1 MVNYL
6 LKKSYQLKDLKE
18 IKFKDLWGDHGVF
31 TTMWIFDS
39 PPKILFFK
47 DHISNLIKSTKAYS
61 ISKSSLRSDILRLIK
76 ENLDNKIKYNHLL
89 RVALNKNTLSISLR
103 KRVKPKLN
111 FNLKLVNLK
120 RQKPEFKNLKYKEI
134 LKHLSKLDNSKSDI
148 GLCHNKK
155 ILETGTSNIL
165 FVKDRKIFSPINK
178 FYKGI
183 TYKFFKSKIK
193 KIIKKDILIN
203 SLNEFDEI
211 ILIGSGKGI
220 ASVKTINQ
228 INWKRKEFKIYNQL
242 LKHYNSAINNCQNI
256 NKLCEILI
264 ILVCFA
270 IQKQVV

>member
-111 FNLKLVNLK
+111 FNLKLINLK

-242 LKHYNSAINNCQNI
+242 LKHYNSAINNCP
-256 NKLCEILI
+256 KY
-264 ILVCFA
+264 
-270 IQKQVV
+270 K

>member
-18 IKFKDLWGDHGVF
+18 IEFKDLWGDNGVF
-31 TTMWIFDS
+31 TTMWIFGS
-39 PPKILFFK
+39 PPRILFFK
-47 DHISNLIKSTKAYS
+47 DHINNLIKSTKAYS
-61 ISKSSLRSDILRLIK
+61 IIKSSIKSDILRLIE

-103 KRVKPKLN
+103 KRIKPKLN

-148 GLCHNKK
+148 GLCSNKK

-165 FVKDRKIFSPINK
+165 FVKDKKIFSPINK

-183 TYKFFKSKIK
+183 TYNFFKSKIK
-193 KIIKKDILIN
+193 KIIKKDILID

-242 LKHYNSAINNCQNI
+242 LKHYNSAINNCP
-256 NKLCEILI
+256 KY
-264 ILVCFA
+264 
-270 IQKQVV
+270 K